1 MDTKNS
7 LWIFVGC
14 IIIAAL
20 FLGFVIEAKAET
32 MKWRTSSYTQQMEI
46 LPVGD
51 SEGHGLLMG
60 SNKGQAYFENG
71 DVAVYAN
78 WWTGDA
84 TLGRGAT
91 LQGYARY
98 TFEDGSTFVGKF
110 ETTLSP
116 GPKGLPLQKG
126 TAKLIKGTGR
136 FEGIQGDITFEGRA
150 LVPYSKEKGLWG
162 DMYFDAVATY
172 TLPRK

>member
-1 MDTKNS
+1 MVTQKS
-7 LWIFVGC
+7 FGIFVGC

-32 MKWRTSSYTQQMEI
+32 MKWRTSAYTQQMEI

-51 SEGHGLLMG
+51 SEGHVLFMG
-60 SNKGQAYFENG
+60 SSKGQAYFENG

-78 WWTGDA
+78 WWAGDGTA
-84 TLGRGAT
+84 GRGST
-91 LQGYARY
+91 TQGYARY

-136 FEGIQGDITFEGRA
+136 FEGIQGDITFEGRS
-150 LVPYSKEKGLWG
+150 LVPYFKRKG
-162 DMYFDAVATY
+162 
-172 TLPRK
+172 TLGRPVY